1 MKNKLP
7 TIDIKGKKY
16 VMVKDRL
23 IAFQELYPSGSILT
37 EIISN
42 TDRSVVVKA
51 TVKVFDG
58 DGSERIFNGHSE
70 AYREGN
76 MGSVPV
82 EVAETSAV
90 GRALAM
96 LGIGIIES
104 VASADEIVKATGT
117 PRLASE
123 KQKEYLQK
131 RLHDKG
137 LNLLTDKELETLTME
152 EASKLIDKHGFKPGR
167 SSAVYQNRDNKNED
181 SNLEAGG
188 EDKTIRNY

>member
-1 MKNKLP
+1 MKKLP

-23 IAFQELYPSGSILT
+23 IAFQELYPKGEIRT
-37 EIISN
+37 DIISN
-42 TDRSVVVKA
+42 NEKSVVVKA
-51 TVKVFDG
+51 TVIVDG
-58 DGSERIFNGHSE
+58 RQFHGHSE
-70 AYREGN
+70 AYRSGN
-76 MGSVPV
+76 MGDVPV

-104 VASADEIVKATGT
+104 VASADEMVKASGT
-117 PRLASE
+117 PRLASD

-131 RLHDKG
+131 MLQNKG
-137 LNLLTDKELETLTME
+137 LNVLTDEELGKLTMD

-167 SSAVYQNRDNKNED
+167 SSALYQSRDNKNED
-181 SNLEAGG
+181 SNFEPGG
-188 EDKTIRNY
+188 EDKPIIN